1 MALAEAPGSHGRVG
15 GFSPRLRALSFGA
28 LPPPA
33 LILLGIMSLQ
43 VGAGLAKHLF
53 DRMPPS
59 AMVLMRLL
67 TSAVVLGFLAR
78 GALRGVLRDHSRRS
92 LAVAGC
98 FGLSLALM
106 NYSIYQSF
114 SRIPL
119 GMAVTIEFLGPL
131 LVSIVASRRARD
143 LAWAVLA
150 GAGVV
155 MLARGGGEADLV
167 GIGFALLAGACWA
180 AYILLSAATGRRF
193 AGSSGLALASVV
205 GTFAILPVG
214 VAEGGSALLDPRL
227 LALGIGV
234 GLLSS
239 VIPYSLELEAL
250 RRMPARVFGILMSL
264 EPAVAAL
271 VGVVLLGEILT
282 GRQWVAI
289 GCVIVACAG
298 AALGPGGA
306 VAGPSGDVEGS
317 SEDERRRH
325 VGEGPP

>member
-1 MALAEAPGSHGRVG
+1 MALAEAPGSYGGPG
-15 GFSPRLRALSFGA
+15 GFAARLRPLSFGA
-28 LPPPA
+28 VPPPA
-33 LILLGIMSLQ
+33 LILLGILSLQ
-43 VGAGLAKHLF
+43 IGAGMAKHMF

-78 GALRGVLRDHSRRS
+78 KALRGVLRDHSRKS
-92 LAVAGC
+92 LLIAAG

-106 NYSIYQSF
+106 NFSIYQSF

-131 LVSIVASRRARD
+131 LISIVASRRPRD
-143 LAWAVLA
+143 LLWAVLA

-155 MLARGGGEADLV
+155 MLARGGGEVDPA
-167 GIGFALLAGACWA
+167 GIAFALLAGACWA
-180 AYILLSAATGRRF
+180 AYILFSASTGQRF
-193 AGSSGLALASVV
+193 SGSTGLAVASIV
-205 GTFAILPVG
+205 GTFAILPMG
-214 VAEGGSALLDPRL
+214 VHAGGAALLDPQL

-234 GLLSS
+234 GVLSS

-271 VGVVLLGEILT
+271 AGVALLGEILT

-289 GCVIVACAG
+289 ACVIVACAG
-298 AALGPGGA
+298 AALGP
-306 VAGPSGDVEGS
+306 
-317 SEDERRRH
+317 ER
-325 VGEGPP
+325 PAAPAPD

>member
-1 MALAEAPGSHGRVG
+1 MALAEAPGSYGRVG
-15 GFSPRLRALSFGA
+15 GFPERLRLLSLGA
-28 LPPPA
+28 VPPPA
-33 LILLGIMSLQ
+33 LILLGILSVQ
-43 VGAGLAKHLF
+43 IGAGLAKHMF

-67 TSAVVLGFLAR
+67 TSAIVLGFLAR
-78 GALRGVLRDHSRRS
+78 KALRGILRDHSRKS
-92 LAVAGC
+92 LAIAAC

-131 LVSIVASRRARD
+131 LVSIVASRRPRD
-143 LAWAVLA
+143 LVWAALA
-150 GAGVV
+150 GGGVV
-155 MLARGGGEADLV
+155 MLARGGGEADLA

-180 AYILLSAATGRRF
+180 AYILFSAATGRRF
-193 AGSSGLALASVV
+193 AGSSGLALASIV
-205 GTFAILPVG
+205 GTVAILPMG
-214 VAEGGSALLDPRL
+214 VAEGGSALLDPQL
-227 LALGIGV
+227 LALGIAV

-250 RRMPARVFGILMSL
+250 RTMPPRVFGILMSL

-271 VGVVLLGEILT
+271 VGVALLGEVLT

-289 GCVIVACAG
+289 VCVIVACAG
-298 AALGPGGA
+298 ATLGPA
-306 VAGPSGDVEGS
+306 KT
-317 SEDERRRH
+317 
-325 VGEGPP
+325 PPAPDP